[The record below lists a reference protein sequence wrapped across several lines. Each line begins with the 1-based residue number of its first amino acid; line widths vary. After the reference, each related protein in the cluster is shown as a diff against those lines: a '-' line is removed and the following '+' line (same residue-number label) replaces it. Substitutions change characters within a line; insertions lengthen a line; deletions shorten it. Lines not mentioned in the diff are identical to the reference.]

1 MLKRLVLNR
10 LALGTVAALIMMQSA
25 HAADKL
31 TVMLDW
37 FINPDHAPILVA
49 QQIGAFKDE
58 GLDVEIVPPADPSVP
73 PRLLAAKQV
82 DLALSYQPQLY
93 LLADQGLPVVRVGTL
108 IDHPLNTLLAI
119 EGNGIKDI
127 AGFKGK
133 KIGFSV
139 SGVEDATLGTML
151 AKGGLSVKDVSLVNV
166 NFQLVSALLSKQV
179 DGVIG
184 AYRNVEVNEIKEHG
198 VTPVVFN
205 VEDYGIPAYDEL
217 IILANK
223 DSAKDPRIPKFLAA
237 LKKGTDYLLAHPAET
252 WATFAKEHADLNN
265 ELNKASWQQT
275 LPMFDK
281 DPAKLD
287 AARYEA
293 YGKFLFDSKLI
304 KKELPVSD
312 YAIDV
317 TK

>member
-1 MLKRLVLNR
+1 MLKK
-10 LALGTVAALIMMQSA
+10 LALGAVAALMMMA
-25 HAADKL
+25 PACAADKM

-49 QQIGAFKDE
+49 QSIGAFKDE

-108 IDHPLNTLLAI
+108 VGSPLNTLVSLGGGDIKTLA
-119 EGNGIKDI
+119 D
-127 AGFKGK
+127 FKGK

-139 SGVEDATLGTML
+139 SGVEDATLSTML
-151 AKGGLSVKDVSLVNV
+151 AKSGVELKDVTLVNV
-166 NFQLVSALLSKQV
+166 NFQLVSSLMAKQV

-184 AYRNVEVNEIKEHG
+184 AYRNFEVNELKEHG
-198 VTPVVFN
+198 IAPVVFN

-217 IILANK
+217 VILANK
-223 DSAKDPRIPKFLAA
+223 DNVADPRIKKFLVA
-237 LKKGTDYLLAHPAET
+237 LKKGTDYLLAHPTET
-252 WATFAKEHADLNN
+252 WDTFAKEHADLNN
-265 ELNKASWQQT
+265 SLNKTAWQQT
-275 LPMFDK
+275 LPLFAK
-281 DPAKLD
+281 DPATLD
-287 AARYEA
+287 QARYVA
-293 YGKFLFDSKLI
+293 YGKFMADNKLI

-317 TK
+317 TH